1 MSGITA
7 DGIRY
12 QRMIGRTYRA
22 ESVEVVAPILDE
34 VKAGAD
40 APIGFIVRNYGGPAR
55 YRITATAG
63 GQVLTGIEPPVLDF
77 TTSGEQR
84 VTVSLPSRIIAAAG
98 TSLELLVVA
107 ASEDQN
113 QPSMNSA
120 FLRLAIVQR

>member
-1 MSGITA
+1 
-7 DGIRY
+7 
-12 QRMIGRTYRA
+12 
-22 ESVEVVAPILDE
+22 VAPILDE

-40 APIGFIVRNYGGPAR
+40 APIEFIVRNYGGPTR

-84 VTVSLPSRIIAAAG
+84 VTVSLPSRTIAAEG